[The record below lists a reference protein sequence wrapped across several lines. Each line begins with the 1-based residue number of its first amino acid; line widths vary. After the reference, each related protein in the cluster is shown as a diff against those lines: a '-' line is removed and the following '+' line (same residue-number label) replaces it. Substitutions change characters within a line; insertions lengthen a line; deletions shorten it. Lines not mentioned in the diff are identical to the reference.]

1 MAQYH
6 LYFLRDGQLVGGDR
20 IEARD
25 DQDAARI
32 GLDRGEGR
40 VVEVWNDH
48 KRIRV
53 IAPEAVAAAG

>member
-6 LYFLRDGQLVGGDR
+6 LYYLRNGQLVGDDR

-25 DQDAARI
+25 DQDAERI

-48 KRIRV
+48 TRVRV
-53 IAPEAVAAAG
+53 ITPEAVGVSG